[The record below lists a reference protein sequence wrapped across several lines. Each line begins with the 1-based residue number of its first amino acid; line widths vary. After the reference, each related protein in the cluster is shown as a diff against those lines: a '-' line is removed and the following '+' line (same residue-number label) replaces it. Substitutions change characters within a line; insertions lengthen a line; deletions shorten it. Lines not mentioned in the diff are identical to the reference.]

1 MKLRILIAAGV
12 IAATAPG
19 TGCRKKPHAGGPP
32 AGYAVQAIVVAA
44 KEAPVEQSL
53 ALVGSL
59 AANEMVELKSESE
72 GTVQEIRFTEGQRV
86 QTGDPLVLLD
96 ATKFAAAAAE
106 AEANF
111 KIAESNYERAK
122 KLFEDRLVS
131 KQEFDQMGAS
141 FQAARAAF
149 DFKKRQLKD
158 ARITAPFSGVVSA
171 RRISPG
177 QVIDKNTLLTIL
189 VDQDPVKVEFNVPER
204 FVGQLK
210 IGQKIV
216 VKLAAYPGRSFEGE
230 VYFIAPYVDEIQRTV
245 LLKAKIPNPN
255 NELKPGMFANLDLT
269 LQIKEKAIVVPESA
283 VLSSGDRTIVYI
295 VDNQDNAQVRPVRL
309 GIRQAGMVEVLS
321 GLKAGERVVAEGIQ
335 KVRPGGKV
343 KAADTPAPTTAPPAS
358 GRNESPGRTSGALA
372 ALSRAAVRS

>member
-1 MKLRILIAAGV
+1 MNFRILMTAGLAV
-12 IAATAPG
+12 AMVLSA
-19 TGCRKKPHAGGPP
+19 GCRKKPEATAGGP
-32 AGYAVQAIVVAA
+32 GFAVQAVVV
-44 KEAPVEQSL
+44 PVRQEPVTESL

-86 QTGDPLVLLD
+86 KTGDPLIVLD
-96 ATKFAAAAAE
+96 ETKFAAAAAE

-111 KIAESNYERAK
+111 KVSESNFERAK
-122 KLFEDRLVS
+122 RLFQDKLIS
-131 KQEFDQMGAS
+131 KQEIDQNAAS

-149 DFKKRQLKD
+149 DLKKRQLKD
-158 ARITAPFSGVVSA
+158 ARITAPFSGVVSS

-189 VDQDPVKVEFNVPER
+189 VDLDPVKVEFNVPER

-210 IGQKIV
+210 IGQKIM
-216 VKLAAYPGRSFEGE
+216 VKLAAYPGRSFAGE
-230 VYFIAPYVDEIQRTV
+230 VYFIAPYVDEVLRTS

-269 LQIKEKAIVVPESA
+269 LQIKDQALVVPESA
-283 VLSSGDRTIVYI
+283 ILSSGDRTIVYI
-295 VDNQDNAQVRPVRL
+295 VDAQDTAQVRPVRL
-309 GIRQAGMVEVLS
+309 GIRQAGLVEILS
-321 GLKAGERVVAEGIQ
+321 GVKAGERVIAEGLQ

-343 KAADTPAPTTAPPAS
+343 KAAENPAAPSPTNEPPAKTS
-358 GRNESPGRTSGALA
+358 AAASSKIDRRTI
-372 ALSRAAVRS
+372 RA

>member
-1 MKLRILIAAGV
+1 
-12 IAATAPG
+12 
-19 TGCRKKPHAGGPP
+19 
-32 AGYAVQAIVVAA
+32 
-44 KEAPVEQSL
+44 
-53 ALVGSL
+53 
-59 AANEMVELKSESE
+59 
-72 GTVQEIRFTEGQRV
+72 
-86 QTGDPLVLLD
+86 
-96 ATKFAAAAAE
+96 
-106 AEANF
+106 
-111 KIAESNYERAK
+111 
-122 KLFEDRLVS
+122 
-131 KQEFDQMGAS
+131 MGAS
-141 FQAARAAF
+141 FQAARAAY
-149 DFKKRQLKD
+149 DLKKRQLKD
-158 ARITAPFSGVVSA
+158 ARITAPFSGVVSS

-189 VDQDPVKVEFNVPER
+189 VDLDPVKVEFNVPER

-210 IGQKIV
+210 IGQKVV

-230 VYFIAPYVDEIQRTV
+230 VYFIAPYVDEVLRSA

-255 NELKPGMFANLDLT
+255 NELKPGMFAGLDLT

-309 GIRQAGMVEVLS
+309 GIRQAGMVEVLN

-358 GRNESPGRTSGALA
+358 GTNESPGRTSGALA
-372 ALSRAAVRS
+372 PLNSAAVRS

>member
-12 IAATAPG
+12 IAATALG
-19 TGCRKKPHAGGPP
+19 TGCRKKQAAGAP

-44 KEAPVEQSL
+44 KEAPVEESL

-96 ATKFAAAAAE
+96 ETKFAAAASE

-111 KIAESNYERAK
+111 KIAQSNYERAK

-131 KQEFDQMGAS
+131 KQEFDQNSAS
-141 FQAARAAF
+141 FQGARAAF
-149 DFKKRQLKD
+149 DYKKRQLKD
-158 ARITAPFSGVVSA
+158 ARITAPFSGVVSS

-189 VDQDPVKVEFNVPER
+189 VDLDPVKVEFNVPER
-204 FVGQLK
+204 FIGQLK

-216 VKLAAYPGRSFEGE
+216 VKLAAYPGRSFDGE
-230 VYFIAPYVDEIQRTV
+230 VYFIAPYVDEILRTA

-255 NELKPGMFANLDLT
+255 NELKPGMFANLDLS
-269 LQIKEKAIVVPESA
+269 LQIKDKAIVVPESA

-309 GIRQAGMVEVLS
+309 GIRQAGIVEVLS

-358 GRNESPGRTSGALA
+358 GTNESPGRTSGALA
-372 ALSRAAVRS
+372 PLNGVVVRS

>member
-1 MKLRILIAAGV
+1 
-12 IAATAPG
+12 
-19 TGCRKKPHAGGPP
+19 
-32 AGYAVQAIVVAA
+32 
-44 KEAPVEQSL
+44 
-53 ALVGSL
+53 
-59 AANEMVELKSESE
+59 MVELKSESE

-96 ATKFAAAAAE
+96 ETKFAAAASE

-111 KIAESNYERAK
+111 KIAQSNYERAK

-131 KQEFDQMGAS
+131 KQEFDQNSAS
-141 FQAARAAF
+141 FQGARAAF
-149 DFKKRQLKD
+149 DYKKRQLKD
-158 ARITAPFSGVVSA
+158 ARITAPFSGVVSS

-189 VDQDPVKVEFNVPER
+189 VDLDPVKVEFNVPER
-204 FVGQLK
+204 FIGQLK

-216 VKLAAYPGRSFEGE
+216 VKLAAYPGRSFDGE
-230 VYFIAPYVDEIQRTV
+230 VYFIAPYVDEILRTA

-255 NELKPGMFANLDLT
+255 NELKPGMFANLDLS
-269 LQIKEKAIVVPESA
+269 LQIKDKAIVVPESA

-309 GIRQAGMVEVLS
+309 GIRQAGIVEVLS

-358 GRNESPGRTSGALA
+358 GTNESPGRTSGALA
-372 ALSRAAVRS
+372 PLNGVVVRS